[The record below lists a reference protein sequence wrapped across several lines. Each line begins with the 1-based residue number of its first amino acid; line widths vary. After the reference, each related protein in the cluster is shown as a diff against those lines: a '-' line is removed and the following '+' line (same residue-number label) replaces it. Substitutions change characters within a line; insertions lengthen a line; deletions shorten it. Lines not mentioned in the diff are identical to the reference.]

1 MTSGHRNDEGPH
13 AHNPRFPSQLPV
25 EEMQVNQQVLL
36 NNYLSSQQQQRQPGY
51 IYPSQNTTS
60 IQPQQQQQLHPF
72 PFDNNNN
79 GQQVPPPHFTATSY
93 FNPGVHRRSDAT
105 AVDGM
110 GSCGAGGV
118 YTSSS
123 CDKRPIDGFAPET
136 LQEIEKIL
144 HKQQQQQYLLHQ
156 HNHNANSDVNEDED
170 EDDIDE
176 KGECADFHPPRQ
188 AMNSDE
194 SDFDWY
200 EDINIDGDNTN
211 NKGSKKASSQTR
223 SNWKRLAPFVR
234 MLLLIIIIAPL
245 LALPAVLAEIFIHV
259 DDDHAAD
266 PEVERQH
273 ELRRILKHALAVT
286 FTWLAVMWIIVC
298 INNWIVDI
306 IPAVV
311 VQITSWVA
319 PTKVETLKSRLLIY
333 VGTKRYIK
341 WVLATIW
348 ALGVF
353 LVLSHWI
360 HPTIA
365 DMGWH
370 HTVDKVLGGLIAGA
384 LLILLEKA
392 LLNKISE
399 GFHRTAYADRIKD
412 NKYALSVVD
421 RLGTSR
427 KNIKRPKPGTG
438 GGVGGAH
445 SSLSGGRVTPV
456 PFENVE
462 IVGGSSGH
470 LLTPGSGVSEPP
482 QSWLPHS
489 QVWTKSWDP
498 PRFMSKGRRASK
510 GDLVDADTIT
520 IGGPPFEKPCSQ
532 ATISTTTTGAKR
544 TQRER
549 IKELNRKLH
558 SLAMAD
564 NTPTK
569 DINST
574 EYAKRTARTLFN
586 NLQGTNEELVVN
598 DFYPYFDTQKEAK
611 AAFAMFD
618 KDGNGD
624 ISKREMKEKIFYIY
638 KERKDLHTALRDLS
652 QAVGKLDMIFLSVAF
667 VIWLIIILSIFV
679 ASVVQ
684 NMLSIGSFLVALRF
698 VFGNSLRTLFE
709 NIVFLFITHPY
720 DSGDLCD
727 IDGTFM
733 YVREVGLNSTMFV
746 TWDGRRIYFPNHVLS
761 QKAIN
766 NIRRSPNMT
775 DKIVVH
781 IDVYTPQEAIFEL
794 RSRMREFLEKESK
807 EFSPG
812 MEIQIQEI
820 DVRLKIS
827 MCIEHNGNWQ
837 DSSRRWARRTK
848 FHYALRAAIEDIG
861 IKYYS
866 IPERVEL
873 VRSSGDFTCNS
884 STVHSPTSPRSLKQA
899 STRSNN
905 NGTGGGNNNI
915 NNNIINNSSS
925 KDNNSVTMNDTN
937 NEDTLR
943 GTEASA
949 TMRSFVN
956 EQQAAHQ
963 ATRRYRS
970 TRRPQGGNGG
980 D

>member
-1 MTSGHRNDEGPH
+1 MTNDDGSH
-13 AHNPRFPSQLPV
+13 AHVLCFPQPPI
-25 EEMQVNQQVLL
+25 EEIQDT
-36 NNYLSSQQQQRQPGY
+36 YSS
-51 IYPSQNTTS
+51 
-60 IQPQQQQQLHPF
+60 
-72 PFDNNNN
+72 N
-79 GQQVPPPHFTATSY
+79 GQAQG
-93 FNPGVHRRSDAT
+93 GVHRRSDAT

-110 GSCGAGGV
+110 GGGGV
-118 YTSSS
+118 GEMYTGSDS
-123 CDKRPIDGFAPET
+123 DKRPIDGFAPET

-144 HKQQQQQYLLHQ
+144 LHQNDQQQQRQQQQQQQQQQQRPPHQ
-156 HNHNANSDVNEDED
+156 HKHDANNYVNEE
-170 EDDIDE
+170 EDDSEIDE
-176 KGECADFHPPRQ
+176 EGEFADFHPPRQ

-200 EDINIDGDNTN
+200 EDINIDGNNTD
-211 NKGSKKASSQTR
+211 NKGSKRVSQTR
-223 SNWKRLAPFVR
+223 STWKRLAPFVR
-234 MLLLIIIIAPL
+234 MLLLIIIVAPL
-245 LALPAVLAEIFIHV
+245 LALPAVLAEIFIPV
-259 DDDHAAD
+259 DENRATD
-266 PEVERQH
+266 PDVEHQH
-273 ELRRILKHALAVT
+273 ELRRILRHALEVT
-286 FTWLAVMWIIVC
+286 FTWLAVMWIVVC
-298 INNWIVDI
+298 VNNWVVDT

-311 VQITSWVA
+311 VQITGWVA
-319 PTKVETLKSRLLIY
+319 PTKVETLKSRMLIY

-353 LVLSHWI
+353 VVLSHWI
-360 HPTIA
+360 HPIIA

-370 HTVDKVLGGLIAGA
+370 HIANKVLGGLIAGT
-384 LLILLEKA
+384 LLILLEKM

-427 KNIKRPKPGTG
+427 KNTKRSRPATVG
-438 GGVGGAH
+438 GGGAH
-445 SSLSGGRVTPV
+445 SFLSGGRVTPV

-462 IVGGSSGH
+462 VVGGSGGQ
-470 LLTPGSGVSEPP
+470 LLTPGSGMSNPSP
-482 QSWLPHS
+482 SCLSHYQAR
-489 QVWTKSWDP
+489 TKSRDP
-498 PRFMSKGRRASK
+498 PSFLSEGRRVSK
-510 GDLVDADTIT
+510 GDVMDADTIT
-520 IGGPPFEKPCSQ
+520 VGGLSFERLGQ
-532 ATISTTTTGAKR
+532 ATISTTTTGGAKR

-549 IKELNRKLH
+549 IRELNRKLH
-558 SLAMAD
+558 GLAMAD

-574 EYAKRTARTLFN
+574 EYAKRTARTLFH
-586 NLQGTNEELVVN
+586 NLQGANEELVVN
-598 DFYPYFDTQKEAK
+598 DFYPYFDSQEEAK
-611 AAFAMFD
+611 AAFAIFD

-652 QAVGKLDMIFLSVAF
+652 QAVGKLDMIFLSIAF

-679 ASVVQ
+679 DSVVQ
-684 NMLSIGSFLVALRF
+684 NMLSIGSFLVALSF

-727 IDGTFM
+727 IDGNFM

-746 TWDGRRIYFPNHVLS
+746 TWDGRRIYFPNNVLS

-775 DKIVVH
+775 DKI
-781 IDVYTPQEAIFEL
+781 EL
-794 RSRMREFLEKESK
+794 RSRMREYLEKESK

-837 DSSRRWARRTK
+837 DSGRRWARRTK

-873 VRSSGDFTCNS
+873 VGSSGDFTSNS
-884 STVHSPTSPRSLKQA
+884 STIHSPTSPRSLEQA

-905 NGTGGGNNNI
+905 NDTGGGSNNDNC
-915 NNNIINNSSS
+915 NSN
-925 KDNNSVTMNDTN
+925 KDTNSATMNDTN

-943 GTEASA
+943 GAEASA

-956 EQQAAHQ
+956 ERQ
-963 ATRRYRS
+963 ATRQATHRYRS
-970 TRRPQGGNGG
+970 TRRPQGG

>member
-1 MTSGHRNDEGPH
+1 MTFGHRSDEGPH
-13 AHNPRFPSQLPV
+13 AHNPRLPSQPPV
-25 EEMQVNQQVLL
+25 EEMQ
-36 NNYLSSQQQQRQPGY
+36 
-51 IYPSQNTTS
+51 
-60 IQPQQQQQLHPF
+60 
-72 PFDNNNN
+72 
-79 GQQVPPPHFTATSY
+79 
-93 FNPGVHRRSDAT
+93 GVHRRSDAT

-110 GSCGAGGV
+110 GGCGAGGL
-118 YTSSS
+118 YTNSS
-123 CDKRPIDGFAPET
+123 CDKRPIDGFVPET

-144 HKQQQQQYLLHQ
+144 HQQQQQQQQQQQYLPHQ

-170 EDDIDE
+170 EDEDEIDE
-176 KGECADFHPPRQ
+176 KGECADFYPPRQ

-200 EDINIDGDNTN
+200 EDINIDGGNTN

-245 LALPAVLAEIFIHV
+245 LALPAVLAEIFIRV
-259 DDDHAAD
+259 DDDHAAG

-311 VQITSWVA
+311 VQITAWVA

-438 GGVGGAH
+438 GGVRGAH

-470 LLTPGSGVSEPP
+470 LLTPGSGVSDPP

-489 QVWTKSWDP
+489 QVRTKSWDP
-498 PRFMSKGRRASK
+498 PRFRSEGRRASK
-510 GDLVDADTIT
+510 SDLVDADTIT
-520 IGGPPFEKPCSQ
+520 VGGPPFEKPSIQ

-558 SLAMAD
+558 GLAMAD

-574 EYAKRTARTLFN
+574 EYAKRTARTLFH
-586 NLQGTNEELVVN
+586 NLQGTNEEL
-598 DFYPYFDTQKEAK
+598 

-684 NMLSIGSFLVALRF
+684 NMLSIGSFLVALSF

-775 DKIVVH
+775 DKI
-781 IDVYTPQEAIFEL
+781 
-794 RSRMREFLEKESK
+794 EFLEKESK

-848 FHYALRAAIEDIG
+848 SQ
-861 IKYYS
+861 K
-866 IPERVEL
+866 P
-873 VRSSGDFTCNS
+873 
-884 STVHSPTSPRSLKQA
+884 
-899 STRSNN
+899 
-905 NGTGGGNNNI
+905 
-915 NNNIINNSSS
+915 
-925 KDNNSVTMNDTN
+925 
-937 NEDTLR
+937 
-943 GTEASA
+943 
-949 TMRSFVN
+949 
-956 EQQAAHQ
+956 
-963 ATRRYRS
+963 
-970 TRRPQGGNGG
+970 
-980 D
+980 